1 MKAYLLVTGSLFG
14 LVGAAHLLRLFLE
27 RGHTLSSDP
36 WFFCGNFALFALGS
50 GVAAWALRLLHKL
63 RSPAA

>member
-27 RGHTLSSDP
+27 PGHTLSSDP
-36 WFFCGNFALFALGS
+36 WFFGGNVALFVLGG
-50 GVAAWALRLLHKL
+50 GVAAWAVRLL
-63 RSPAA
+63 REFRAPGA